1 MGKAFGLVALLMAII
16 GIIVIALF
24 FILVFTIGF
33 IIPWWD
39 LIVIILGALAIVFGI
54 IGIAKDD
61 SKGLG
66 ITGLI
71 LGIILEVVIWVVFP
85 LVLVGLAIGGGL
97 I

>member
-1 MGKAFGLVALLMAII
+1 MGKTFGIIALLMGII

-24 FILVFTIGF
+24 FILVFAIGF
-33 IIPWWD
+33 VIPWWD

-66 ITGLI
+66 IVGLI